1 MTLTPQQE
9 QELHR
14 CMMEGLI
21 HALYRTQRLTDAQ
34 FRDLMEDTCKL
45 HAKAPPV

>member
-14 CMMEGLI
+14 CMLLGLI
-21 HALYRTQRLTDAQ
+21 QALYRTQHLTDAQ
-34 FRDLMEDTCKL
+34 FRDLMSGTDKSD
-45 HAKAPPV
+45 AKAPPA

>member
-14 CMMEGLI
+14 CMLLGLI
-21 HALYRTQRLTDAQ
+21 QALYHTQRLTEGQA
-34 FRDLMEDTCKL
+34 RDLMGYLEL
-45 HAKAPPV
+45 A